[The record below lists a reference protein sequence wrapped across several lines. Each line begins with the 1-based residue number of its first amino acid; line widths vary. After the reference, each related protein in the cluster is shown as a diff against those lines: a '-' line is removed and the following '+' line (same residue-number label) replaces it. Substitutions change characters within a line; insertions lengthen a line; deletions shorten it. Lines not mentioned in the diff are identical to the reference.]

1 MAALKL
7 RHPDPAEITQ
17 LLDEHHLVVLG
28 EPAVRHRF
36 VRTLAERLASL
47 PESEVVPIRGER
59 ATGLASFSRELERAL
74 TGAPEPARVSARV
87 SARVPARA
95 PARAPARELSPA
107 QGADGVADIIATL
120 RACPQTA
127 KRQYFLWHDADA
139 MLESDVAL
147 FGRIVNALLGVAAER
162 EHISPDRLVIQRSIF
177 LGNDKLGAYAEEEHG
192 QFRTWLLAGDTTP
205 FWEVASCLDRP
216 SVLTFR
222 LEG

>member
-28 EPAVRHRF
+28 EPVARHRF
-36 VRTLAERLASL
+36 VRRLGERLASL
-47 PESEVVPIRGER
+47 PDSDVVPIRGDR
-59 ATGLASFSRELERAL
+59 ATGLGSFGRELESAL
-74 TGAPEPARVSARV
+74 TRAPEPD
-87 SARVPARA
+87 RVPA
-95 PARAPARELSPA
+95 P
-107 QGADGVADIIATL
+107 GADGVSDIIAAL
-120 RACPQTA
+120 RASPPAA

-162 EHISPDRLVIQRSIF
+162 EHISPDRLVIQRTIF

-192 QFRTWLLAGDTTP
+192 QFRTWILAGDTTP

>member
-28 EPAVRHRF
+28 EPAARRRF
-36 VRTLAERLASL
+36 VRTLGERLASL
-47 PESEVVPIRGER
+47 PETDVVPIRGDR
-59 ATGLASFSRELERAL
+59 ATGLGSFSRELEGAL
-74 TGAPEPARVSARV
+74 TRAPEPARV
-87 SARVPARA
+87 
-95 PARAPARELSPA
+95 PAREPAPA
-107 QGADGVADIIATL
+107 QGADGVADIIAAL
-120 RACPQTA
+120 RACPPAA

-139 MLESDVAL
+139 MLESDVVL
-147 FGRIVNALLGVAAER
+147 FGRIVNAMLGVAAER
-162 EHISPDRLVIQRSIF
+162 EHISPDRLVIQRTIF

-192 QFRTWLLAGDTTP
+192 QFRTWILAGDTTP

>member
-1 MAALKL
+1 MEALKL

-28 EPAVRHRF
+28 EPAVRRRF
-36 VRTLAERLASL
+36 ARTLGERLASL
-47 PESEVVPIRGER
+47 PESDVVPIRGDR
-59 ATGLASFSRELERAL
+59 ATALGSFSRELE
-74 TGAPEPARVSARV
+74 SAMT
-87 SARVPARA
+87 PA
-95 PARAPARELSPA
+95 PAGESAPASSA
-107 QGADGVADIIATL
+107 NGVADIIATL
-120 RACPQTA
+120 RACPQAA
-127 KRQYFLWHDADA
+127 KRQYFLWDDADA
-139 MLESDVAL
+139 MLESDVTL

-162 EHISPDRLVIQRSIF
+162 EHISPDRLVIQRTIF

-192 QFRTWLLAGDTTP
+192 QFRTWILAGDTTP